1 MTQSQAP
8 AGQHGCARCTARW
21 TGHNTSHCGACHETF
36 TSLSAFDKHRTGS
49 HARSTRACEHP
60 VSVGLVDAD
69 RAYAC
74 WGLPGDRLE
83 ALKVFMQAEKVSN
96 V

>member
-36 TSLSAFDKHRTGS
+36 TSNAPEVVGAVCGVELENRRDAEDERGRMTADMAEAFKK
-49 HARSTRACEHP
+49 TRDEEQP
-60 VSVGLVDAD
+60 
-69 RAYAC
+69 
-74 WGLPGDRLE
+74 
-83 ALKVFMQAEKVSN
+83 
-96 V
+96 